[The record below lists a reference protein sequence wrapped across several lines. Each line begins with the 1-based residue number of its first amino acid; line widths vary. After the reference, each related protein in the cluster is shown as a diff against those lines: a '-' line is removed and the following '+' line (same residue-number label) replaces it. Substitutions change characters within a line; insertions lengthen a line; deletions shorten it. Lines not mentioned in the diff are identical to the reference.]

1 MSYVLRLAMDRTL
14 IVGFMWG
21 HVDPDVM
28 LDGIRNPG
36 FDPSDAAALDTL
48 ILVDPEV
55 SLSDLTPQAGRKIA
69 LADKE
74 TYFPESDDLR
84 HLPVKLA
91 VVCPNPVSLVT
102 MRLLFG
108 MTDQIADYDE
118 DRKTFD
124 NLEAAL
130 TWLDRPEPD
139 RGVQL
144 IDEARRMTGAFTRFP
159 VSAP

>member
-1 MSYVLRLAMDRTL
+1 MSYVLRLAIDRTL

-21 HVDPDVM
+21 HVNPDDI
-28 LDGIRNPG
+28 LSGIRNPE
-36 FDPSDAAALDTL
+36 FDPAEAASLDTL
-48 ILVDPEV
+48 ILVDPDAR
-55 SLSDLTPQAGRKIA
+55 LSDLTPQVGREIA

-74 TYFPESDDLR
+74 TYFSESDQLR

-118 DRKTFD
+118 DRQTFED
-124 NLEAAL
+124 MESAL

-139 RGVQL
+139 RGAQL